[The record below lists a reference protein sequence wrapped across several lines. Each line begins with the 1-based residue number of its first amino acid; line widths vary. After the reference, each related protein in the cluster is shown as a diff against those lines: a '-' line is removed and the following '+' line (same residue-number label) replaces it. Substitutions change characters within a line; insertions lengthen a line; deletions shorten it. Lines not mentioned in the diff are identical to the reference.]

1 MLLCKLLVESGLQ
14 MYYSESIRKMIASDQ
29 GWQVMHLKLY
39 QLKVF
44 LISVTAMTAYETL
57 GELFFLN
64 ISRWQSHVITILVVS
79 CGVMLA
85 SYFFDK
91 KVRALWPVTT
101 VFDTL
106 DDAVMITDH
115 DNCIIALNPAF
126 TKITGDS
133 PDEVLGKNPKM
144 LSHSKHQPEFYTKL
158 WNILTTTGDLD
169 GEIWNRHK
177 DGEIFVEWLSIKRIY
192 NESGRLS
199 HHVWVFSDLSEHKAS
214 SKRIQHLAHH
224 DILTDLPNRILF
236 NDHLYQAIANARREH
251 KRTALLSLNLDNFIP
266 ISNKYGLDIGDLLL
280 KEVSIRLLNCA
291 RRGSDTVARIEGDKF
306 FVLLAV
312 IQQTKDAISVAE
324 NIRYILNQTFEIAGQ
339 SIHISSSI
347 GIAVFPDH
355 GSDENLLLKN
365 ADIAMDNA
373 KIKGGNGVQI
383 YQSII

>member
-1 MLLCKLLVESGLQ
+1 
-14 MYYSESIRKMIASDQ
+14 MI
-29 GWQVMHLKLY
+29 V
-39 QLKVF
+39 
-44 LISVTAMTAYETL
+44 YETL
-57 GELFFLN
+57 GELFFFN
-64 ISRWQSHVITILVVS
+64 IGRWQSHVINILVVS

-91 KVRALWPVTT
+91 KVQALWPITT

-144 LSHSKHQPEFYTKL
+144 LSHSKHKPEFYTEL
-158 WNILTTTGDLD
+158 WNMLTTTGDLD

-177 DGEIFVEWLSIKRIY
+177 DGEIFVEWLSIKRVY

-199 HHVWVFSDLSEHKAS
+199 HHVWIFSDLSEHKAS

-236 NDHLYQAIANARREH
+236 NDRFYQAIANARREY
-251 KRTALLSLNLDNFIP
+251 KRTALLSLNLDNFEP
-266 ISNKYGLDIGDLLL
+266 INNKYGLDIGDLLL

-306 FVLLAV
+306 FVLLSV

-339 SIHISSSI
+339 NIHISSSI

-373 KIKGGNGVQI
+373 KSKGGNGVQL
-383 YQSII
+383 YQTII